1 MFEYLKRKLGI
12 VDDSEW
18 WKIELYGEKSK
29 TKSENPLPSENSLHK
44 SEKKPTK
51 IEMEEPELNSEII
64 LRMTQAEFDKMD
76 TSSLPPGKIIYI
88 MDTDK
93 FCIG

>member
-1 MFEYLKRKLGI
+1 MFRWLKEKLGI

-29 TKSENPLPSENSLHK
+29 TKSENPLPK
-44 SEKKPTK
+44 SEKNPTK

-88 MDTDK
+88 MDTNK